1 MKPIVTPEEAVK
13 EIKDGSSIMIGG
25 FGGSGDMPTNLI
37 LALSKTKT
45 KNLTIISN
53 TGGLPGFGLI
63 QNQLPPINH
72 DILIKNK
79 QVSKIISSFP
89 VSPSPSLKNALED
102 IYKEEN
108 IKIELIPQ
116 GTLAEKIRAGGAG
129 IRAFYTPTGV
139 NSFPSE
145 NKEIRLFNE
154 HKYLLEEWLQADF
167 SFIRAHKADTLG
179 NLINKGT
186 SKNFNP
192 LMATAS
198 DVTIVEAEE
207 IVKPDQ
213 LQPEQIN
220 TPGIFVNKL
229 VRRD

>member
-198 DVTIVEAEE
+198 NVTIVEAEE

>member
-37 LALSKTKT
+37 LALSNTKT

-63 QNQLPPINH
+63 QNQQPPINH

-89 VSPSPSLKNALED
+89 VSPSPSLKNALEE

-108 IKIELIPQ
+108 IQIELIPQ

-145 NKEIRLFNE
+145 NKEIRLFNN

-198 DVTIVEAEE
+198 NVTIVEAEE

-213 LQPEQIN
+213 LQPEQIT

>member
-37 LALSKTKT
+37 LALSNSKA
-45 KNLTIISN
+45 KNLKIISN

-63 QNQLPPINH
+63 QNQPLPVNH
-72 DILIKNK
+72 DILIRNK

-89 VSPSPSLKNALED
+89 VSPSPSMKNALEE

-108 IKIELIPQ
+108 IIIELIPQ

-145 NKEIRLFNE
+145 KKETRLFNNTR
-154 HKYLLEEWLQADF
+154 YLLEEWLQADF
-167 SFIRAHKADTLG
+167 CFIRAHKSDTLG

-192 LMATAS
+192 IMATAS
-198 DVTIVEAEE
+198 KVTIVETDE
-207 IVKPDQ
+207 IVTPEQ
-213 LQPEQIN
+213 LIPEQIT

-229 VRRD
+229 VHRN

>member
-139 NSFPSE
+139 NSFPSD

-198 DVTIVEAEE
+198 NVTIVEAEE

>member
-198 DVTIVEAEE
+198 NVTIVEAEE

-213 LQPEQIN
+213 LQPEQIT

>member
-37 LALSKTKT
+37 LALSNTRA

-53 TGGLPGFGLI
+53 TGGLPGFGLLE
-63 QNQLPPINH
+63 NQRAPINH

-89 VSPSPSLKNALED
+89 VSPSPSMKNALEE

-108 IKIELIPQ
+108 ILIELIPQ

-145 NKEIRLFNE
+145 NKETRLFNNK
-154 HKYLLEEWLQADF
+154 KYQRFTNELPINHFELQESLENFLADLP
-167 SFIRAHKADTLG
+167 ITNKE
-179 NLINKGT
+179 NLK
-186 SKNFNP
+186 
-192 LMATAS
+192 
-198 DVTIVEAEE
+198 TIKKKM
-207 IVKPDQ
+207 I
-213 LQPEQIN
+213 L
-220 TPGIFVNKL
+220 
-229 VRRD
+229 R

>member
-37 LALSKTKT
+37 LALSNTKT

-63 QNQLPPINH
+63 QNQQLPINH

-89 VSPSPSLKNALED
+89 VSPSPSLKNALEE

-108 IKIELIPQ
+108 IQIELIPQ

-145 NKEIRLFNE
+145 NKEIRLFNN

-198 DVTIVEAEE
+198 NVTIVEAEE

-213 LQPEQIN
+213 LQPEQIT
-220 TPGIFVNKL
+220 TPGIFVDKL

>member
-1 MKPIVTPEEAVK
+1 MKPIVTSEEAVK

-37 LALSKTKT
+37 LALSSSKA

-53 TGGLPGFGLI
+53 TGGLPGFGLL
-63 QNQLPPINH
+63 QNQTSPVNH

-79 QVSKIISSFP
+79 QISKIISSFP
-89 VSPSPSLKNALED
+89 VSPSPSMKNALEE

-108 IKIELIPQ
+108 IIIELVPQ

-139 NSFPSE
+139 DSFPSK
-145 NKEIRLFNE
+145 NKETRLFNNN
-154 HKYLLEEWLQADF
+154 KYLLEEWLQADF
-167 SFIRAHKADTLG
+167 SFIRAHKSDTLG

-198 DVTIVEAEE
+198 KVTIVETEE
-207 IVKPDQ
+207 IVN
-213 LQPEQIN
+213 PEQLTPEEIT

-229 VRRD
+229 VLRN